1 MASIFPETMTASQ
14 PVTIEYIVSKMFFF
28 HTQAHLFHF
37 QTPSYAEHK
46 ALDNLYDKLVEFKDE
61 IGEQA
66 MGYMKTK
73 PKSLTAYPFVNYSPE
88 ALQRFLDDIQS
99 FAKQLMDFGDS
110 SGFVNL
116 SNLAQEVSGLAAS
129 TRYLLTLK

>member
-1 MASIFPETMTASQ
+1 MASIFPENMTVTA
-14 PVTIEYIVSKMFFF
+14 PITIEYIVSKMFFF

-46 ALDNLYDKLVEFKDE
+46 ALNKLFDKLADYKDD

-66 MGYMKTK
+66 MGYMKVK
-73 PKSLTAYPFVNYSPE
+73 PKTITAYPFVNYSPE
-88 ALQRFLDDIQS
+88 ALQRFLDDVQS